1 MARER
6 LLSPFSFSP
15 RAQARGSF
23 PTRRARDRSPSREA
37 RRGSS
42 IIKYIPNKK
51 SQKPLDTREKICYTI
66 PWINAVMKRVTQG
79 ALAES
84 RRSVQDGSKPFAKN
98 TSELAEENDVRIAVE
113 PHVDRVK
120 I

>member
-1 MARER
+1 
-6 LLSPFSFSP
+6 
-15 RAQARGSF
+15 
-23 PTRRARDRSPSREA
+23 
-37 RRGSS
+37 
-42 IIKYIPNKK
+42 
-51 SQKPLDTREKICYTI
+51 
-66 PWINAVMKRVTQG
+66 MKRVTQG